1 MIWESGDALW
11 AMGGFGLFVWRS
23 YAAVLIWIV
32 LEIVLAR
39 TAQRAS
45 VQTARELWEQETTHD
60 ATP

>member
-1 MIWESGDALW
+1 MIWESWDAFW
-11 AMGGFGLFVWRS
+11 AMGGYGLYVWGS
-23 YAAVLIWIV
+23 YAVVLICIV

-39 TAQRAS
+39 AGQRAS